1 MDTPTELWRMITG
14 NMALIQVR
22 ERGLGRWGSASFL
35 PGQERDRPKSAPTG
49 SRVKLQGPAEL
60 PSPKGALGVSPT
72 SQESGQDEGDSQD
85 LQCQFSAC
93 SNAEGSCPPSSHREE
108 TWSAEGP

>member
-1 MDTPTELWRMITG
+1 MITG

-22 ERGLGRWGSASFL
+22 ERGPGRWGSASFL
-35 PGQERDRPKSAPTG
+35 PGQERDRPQSAPTG

-60 PSPKGALGVSPT
+60 LSPKGALGDFPI
-72 SQESGQDEGDSQD
+72 SQENGQDQGDSQH

-93 SNAEGSCPPSSHREE
+93 SNAGGLCPPSSHQE